1 VAVPDRIGPVATER
15 NRQFTHAAGVWEFDP
30 VRRELRLSGRPVP
43 LGGRAFEIVEV
54 LVRSAGELVTKDDL
68 MNRVWPG
75 AIVEDSTLHVHMSAI
90 RKALGADRGLIKT
103 VSGRGYRLEGNWIP
117 QPQLAGAP
125 VAVELM
131 HALNEHP
138 ATNFSGL
145 ATPLIG
151 RFEATRRVRDLLSAW
166 RVVTLTGP
174 GGIGKT
180 ALAIKAARDL
190 LAEFGGGG
198 WLVELA
204 SLTDPELVP
213 SAVAHVLGL
222 QQGGDEIS
230 AEEVARGVG
239 GAHLLLVLDNCEHV
253 IEAAARLAESLVRS
267 CPRVTI
273 LATSRELLRITGEA
287 VYRIPPLDVPA
298 PGRDEADHILQHS
311 AVKLFIARINASD
324 SGFSQREDE
333 LQDVGAICRHLDG
346 IPLAIEFAAAH
357 ASTFGVRPVAAGLHD
372 RFALLTRGRRTALP
386 RHRTLR
392 AVLDW
397 SYGLLSQ
404 AEQRLLR
411 HLAIFSGGF
420 TAEAAA
426 ATVKDGVAD
435 TSFVM
440 NGIANLVAK
449 SLVVLDRDT
458 AARWYLL
465 ETIRAYALEKL
476 GEHGE
481 RYGAASRDVFS

>member
-1 VAVPDRIGPVATER
+1 MP
-15 NRQFTHAAGVWEFDP
+15 
-30 VRRELRLSGRPVP
+30 
-43 LGGRAFEIVEV
+43 
-54 LVRSAGELVTKDDL
+54 
-68 MNRVWPG
+68 
-75 AIVEDSTLHVHMSAI
+75 AI

-103 VSGRGYRLEGNWIP
+103 VSGRGYRLESNWTP

-253 IEAAARLAESLVRS
+253 IEAAARLAESLV
-267 CPRVTI
+267 
-273 LATSRELLRITGEA
+273 
-287 VYRIPPLDVPA
+287 
-298 PGRDEADHILQHS
+298 
-311 AVKLFIARINASD
+311 
-324 SGFSQREDE
+324 
-333 LQDVGAICRHLDG
+333 
-346 IPLAIEFAAAH
+346 
-357 ASTFGVRPVAAGLHD
+357 
-372 RFALLTRGRRTALP
+372 
-386 RHRTLR
+386 
-392 AVLDW
+392 
-397 SYGLLSQ
+397 
-404 AEQRLLR
+404 
-411 HLAIFSGGF
+411 
-420 TAEAAA
+420 
-426 ATVKDGVAD
+426 
-435 TSFVM
+435 
-440 NGIANLVAK
+440 
-449 SLVVLDRDT
+449 
-458 AARWYLL
+458 
-465 ETIRAYALEKL
+465 
-476 GEHGE
+476 
-481 RYGAASRDVFS
+481 